1 MTLTPHE
8 SMVLEASAGTGKT
21 YSIERLV
28 LKALLE
34 EAPGLNRP
42 LSLQE
47 ILLVT
52 FTKAAVQELKDRIR
66 ALLLVESRAEE
77 RNEKER
83 RLLKLALS
91 DFDAAPIYTIHGF
104 CYKVLKEQAFESGV
118 DLHRQITDDDFK
130 DQDIKAVVDQ
140 VFREEITKERF
151 TQQQFASLLH
161 KHGFKTAGLVDHLA
175 SHLKDG
181 VNGVVVPDPE
191 ACYQTYS
198 SEIRKFRGV
207 DLESIKKIYN
217 KSKYWNAEA
226 LERLASGVCSRT
238 DFEKHAHALLQQVQ
252 LFAEEH
258 LNKKLKAKLPPYIAE
273 MLSALLPP
281 LKAYADERYIY
292 LRLLKICQERLN
304 QEAAIQGPLTFNAS
318 IHLLIDLVQK
328 NPRALKRLK
337 DNYRL
342 VFIDEFQ
349 DTDPDQWNLFQTIFK
364 DKDHRMI
371 LVGDPKQAIYG
382 FRGADIYTYR
392 EAVEALGEDSKR
404 RLTTNYRSD
413 PLLVKALNG
422 FFQIPSR
429 WISLPFHQD
438 HLPYIPVE
446 AGVAPLANHHPSPLT
461 ILMAEG
467 DSAEERQLIPY
478 FAKESIRLKEQ
489 ENIPWERIAIL
500 VRGHQQAKNFQ
511 EGFSR
516 CGIPTFVQ
524 RDGDQLES
532 SVLQELMDIME
543 AVERPQESGK
553 VKKALCGRIF
563 GWSPEQ
569 IASAETN
576 SLYLEALAFFRHV
589 HEKSYEE
596 GFPVVLFEVLNNRR
610 RELLGQ
616 EQGEVI
622 FEKAVHFLEKLI
634 EAEAHLPDECL
645 NRLTQMEKTVTP
657 KSAGP
662 GVQIITLFIS
672 KGLEYDAVF
681 VPGIYERS
689 LSARSLEVIKTD
701 QGRLLTPL
709 DKEDPL
715 YDTHLE
721 EQDAEKARQ
730 FYVALTRAKHRLYIP
745 IIAGM
750 KAPTKGKASAL
761 ELFMAQCE
769 APEASWQGLYEMM
782 GSSEYPRF
790 FEALRAIPEIQM
802 EVIHEESLPRYH
814 DSHDQASLIKPT
826 LASRMFPEIFHYSF
840 SSLSRTHESI
850 QESTPVQPDGLPAGK
865 ETGILLHALLEKA
878 PWRLV
883 RSARSGADFL
893 PYVKKHLS
901 KGVYEE
907 HQETIAEMLFNA
919 FAAPLAPF
927 HFALRDVDEGSII
940 REMEFSMA
948 AEVGRDIPEL
958 QSANGVVKGVVD
970 LFFRHQGRYYLV
982 DWKSN
987 LLANYGLESLKEE
1000 MTNRHYFLQEQIYR
1014 AAILRYLTLVDKDS
1028 FGGSFY
1034 LFLRGLKRGEGVFY
1048 HG

>member
-66 ALLLVESRAEE
+66 ALLLAESRAVE
-77 RNEKER
+77 RNEKEK

-118 DLHRQITDDDFK
+118 DLDRQISDDDFK
-130 DQDIKAVVDQ
+130 DQDIKAVIEQ
-140 VFREEITKERF
+140 VFREEVTKDRF
-151 TQQQFASLLH
+151 TPQQIATLLH
-161 KHGFKTAGLVDHLA
+161 KYNYKMAGLVDHLLP
-175 SHLKDG
+175 HLKEG
-181 VNGVVVPDPE
+181 GKAVEVPDPE
-191 ACYQTYS
+191 SCYHAYS
-198 SEIRKFRGV
+198 SEIRKFKGV

-217 KSKYWNAEA
+217 KTKEWDAEA

-238 DFEKHAHALLQQVQ
+238 DFEKHAGKLLHQVQ
-252 LFAEEH
+252 YFTEEC
-258 LNKKLKAKLPPYIAE
+258 LNKRRKSEPPPYIAE

-281 LKAYADERYIY
+281 LKAYADQRYIY

-304 QEAAIQGPLTFNAS
+304 QETAIQGPLTFNAS
-318 IHLLIDLVQK
+318 IHLVIDLIQK

-337 DNYRL
+337 ENYRL

-392 EAVEALGEDSKR
+392 EAVEDLGEDSKR

-438 HLPYIPVE
+438 HLPYMPVE
-446 AGVAPLANHHPSPLT
+446 AGVAPLGNHNAFPLT

-467 DSAEERQLIPY
+467 DSAEESQLIPY

-489 ENIPWERIAIL
+489 ENIPWERIAVL
-500 VRGHQQAKNFQ
+500 VRSHQQAKNFQ

-516 CGIPTFVQ
+516 CGIPSFVQ
-524 RDGDQLES
+524 KDLDQLES
-532 SVLQELMDIME
+532 TVLQELMDIME

-563 GWSPEQ
+563 GWSPDQ

-576 SLYLEALAFFRHV
+576 PLYLEALAFFRLV
-589 HEKSYEE
+589 HEKSYGD
-596 GFPVVLFEVLNNRR
+596 GFPVVLFDVLYNRR

-616 EQGEVI
+616 ENGEVI

-645 NRLTQMEKTVTP
+645 NLLMQMEKKATS

-681 VPGIYERS
+681 VPGVYERS
-689 LSARSLEVIKTD
+689 PPTKPLEVIKTD

-709 DKEDPL
+709 DKEDPF
-715 YDTHLE
+715 YAAHLE

-750 KAPTKGKASAL
+750 KAPAKGRASAL

-769 APEASWQGLYEMM
+769 SPDANWQELYELM

-790 FEALRAIPEIQM
+790 FEAVRAIPEIHM
-802 EVIHEESLPRYH
+802 EVIREESLPRYH
-814 DSHDQASLIKPT
+814 VSNDHASLIKPT
-826 LASRMFPEIFHYSF
+826 PARRTFPEIFHYSF
-840 SSLSRTHESI
+840 SSLSRAHETI
-850 QESTPVQPDGLPAGK
+850 LGGTPVQPDGLPAGK

-893 PYVKKHLS
+893 PFVKKHLS
-901 KGVYEE
+901 KGVYEA

-919 FAAPLAPF
+919 FATPLGPF
-927 HFALRDVDEGSII
+927 HFALRDVEEGSIV

-958 QSANGVVKGVVD
+958 QSANGMVKGVID
-970 LFFRHQGRYYLV
+970 LFFRHQDRYYLV

-987 LLANYGLESLKEE
+987 LLTGYGLESLKDE
-1000 MTNRHYFLQEQIYR
+1000 MINRHYFLQEQIYR
-1014 AAILRYLTLVDKDS
+1014 AAVLRYLALVDKSS